1 MNPDTFLG
9 ASEEDYYFLSQSEKT
24 DESRLKKKK
33 KKGLQ
38 MQKDLKTSTK
48 AEKSKVKYMPWILF
62 GFSPRQT
69 FLRAV
74 PHLSSPELIQFKW
87 KVNFFLLPLLYLNII
102 H

>member
-9 ASEEDYYFLSQSEKT
+9 ASEEDYYFLSQSGKT
-24 DESRLKKKK
+24 DESRFK

-87 KVNFFLLPLLYLNII
+87 KVNFFLLPLLYLIII